1 MLAGINSTYSLI
13 LLVIISI
20 IFILSCT
27 DLTKNKYLYIF
38 IITLL
43 LSVLGCLFNPISA
56 YNKGNYTDL
65 VRFFQTMDAIKGASF
80 NNNIAIFQEY
90 NNIPVMKLLLYII
103 SQTGIKQLLPFISSF
118 IFYGS
123 FGLFIAKI
131 SNKYKISNTIMGL
144 SFFSFICLFNFKMVI
159 ANIRCP
165 MGDAVFMLT
174 LYFDFFT
181 YLKKKWCVIGYIIC
195 CGIHPIF
202 ILFTLLRVIFI
213 LSNKLTSKFFYLF
226 TLFYSLFINYAFELI
241 GNLTNIEIFNY
252 LSTKMDYYTNY
263 WNVESNEPLIILT
276 GIIQI
281 IVLMYFLLIAKKYID
296 KSSRE
301 NAFYNITMEF
311 VILAIGSAWNF
322 VTFQRCTWILVFFII
337 YWFIYLKSIKRKS
350 SKFTLSIYDIVM
362 IALIMFSLISYFF
375 TYQYNVLTF

>member
-1 MLAGINSTYSLI
+1 MLVGISSTYSLI
-13 LLVIISI
+13 LLITIII

-27 DLTKNKYLYIF
+27 NLTKNKYLYIF
-38 IITLL
+38 IITLS

-65 VRFFQTMDAIKGASF
+65 VRFFQTMDAIKGAGF

-90 NNIPVMKLLLYII
+90 NNIPVMKVLLYII
-103 SQTGIKQLLPFISSF
+103 SQTGIKQLLPFMSSF

-131 SNKYKISNTIMGL
+131 SSKYKISNTIMGL

-159 ANIRCP
+159 SNIRCP
-165 MGDAVFMLT
+165 MGDAIFMLT

-181 YLKKKWCVIGYIIC
+181 HSKKKWCVIGYMVC
-195 CGIHPIF
+195 CAIHPIF

-213 LSNKLTSKFFYLF
+213 LSNKITSKLFYLL
-226 TLFYSLFINYAFELI
+226 TLFYSLFINYALELI
-241 GNLTNIEIFNY
+241 GKLTNIELFIY
-252 LSTKMDYYTNY
+252 LSTKMDYYTNF
-263 WNVESNEPLIILT
+263 WSVESNEPLIILT

-281 IVLMYFLLIAKKYID
+281 IVLIYFLIIVKKYID

-322 VTFQRCTWILVFFII
+322 VTFQRCTWILIFFII
-337 YWFIYLKSIKRKS
+337 YWFIYLKSIKSKS

-362 IALIMFSLISYFF
+362 IALIIFSLISYFF